1 MFKHVTFWILSLLS
15 FSAFSSNVGDISQQ
29 ELLEANTNSVVIV
42 DVRTPEEFQQGHVP
56 NAINVPLSN
65 IIDNPAILRISKEK
79 PIVLYCR
86 SGYRA
91 GKAAEA
97 LQKYGYTNLRHLEG
111 DMQGWSKAGL
121 PVAK

>member
-1 MFKHVTFWILSLLS
+1 MFKRSAFWVLSLLS
-15 FSAFSSNVGDISQQ
+15 FSAYSGNVSNISQQ
-29 ELLEANTNSVVIV
+29 ELLDADANNLVIV

-56 NAINVPLSN
+56 NAINVPLSE
-65 IIDNPAILRISKEK
+65 IIDNPAILLSSKGK

-97 LQKYGYTNLRHLEG
+97 LQKDGYQNLSHLEG
-111 DMQGWSKAGL
+111 DMQAWLKEGL
-121 PVAK
+121 AIEK